1 MDTRSRSTGSI
12 LLGED
17 PESGPVHINPSNRKR
32 FSENIQ
38 AKLASKNFQKKK
50 SLDQNQEEG
59 WEVQDGSTRVRRVV
73 NSGQQWKREGMR
85 P

>member
-1 MDTRSRSTGSI
+1 VWDLRDTVTDGAAI
-12 LLGED
+12 TFCFL
-17 PESGPVHINPSNRKR
+17 NY
-32 FSENIQ
+32 
-38 AKLASKNFQKKK
+38 KKK
-50 SLDQNQEEG
+50 KEEQSLDLNQEEG